1 MAGRHGGR
9 YTMAKRKG
17 MSLEEKRQTLLDV
30 FHSSKDI
37 FSLKEVEKQGSAR
50 GVVLQSVK
58 EVLQSLV
65 DDDLVH
71 GEKIGTSNFFW
82 SFPSEAA
89 VKLDAQLA
97 AAATRLKAKQAERE
111 ALEKQV
117 VASRAGKEDSEERQ
131 QLGAQLAALQAEVAA
146 QVEELAEYAGN
157 DPDRYDNLKEASKL
171 ACDSAN
177 RWIDNAEALRDWLKK
192 KFEGRGSEIDN
203 LFREN
208 GIKEDAEYLKLP

>member
-1 MAGRHGGR
+1 
-9 YTMAKRKG
+9 MAKRKG

-117 VASRAGKEDSEERQ
+117 AASRAGKEDSEERQ

-146 QVEELAEYAGN
+146 QAEELAEYAGN

-177 RWIDNAEALRDWLKK
+177 RWIDNTESLRDWLKK

-203 LFREN
+203 LFKEN

>member
-1 MAGRHGGR
+1 M
-9 YTMAKRKG
+9 MAKRKG

-37 FSLKEVEKQGSAR
+37 FSLKARRKRASEVEKQGSAR

-117 VASRAGKEDSEERQ
+117 AASRAGKEDSEERQ

-146 QVEELAEYAGN
+146 QAEELAEYAGN